1 MSSICKGVT
10 KKNLPCLKKTK
21 NKNDFCSFHE
31 KEKQCLYECYI
42 CNENNVKEALSCNH
56 YICSGC
62 IGKLRNFTCPICK
75 EELSGKVVT
84 TDLEKKI
91 KKNENEDEMERI
103 KNNVNL
109 LATMRQQMQ
118 RLAPNVY
125 VKNRNNGDIEMYVD
139 EKLMLITSDSIKLK

>member
-1 MSSICKGVT
+1 MNSIDKGVT
-10 KKNLPCLKKTK
+10 KTV
-21 NKNDFCSFHE
+21 
-31 KEKQCLYECYI
+31 CYI

-62 IGKLRNFTCPICK
+62 IGKLRNFLCPICK
-75 EELSGKVVT
+75 EKLFGKVIT
-84 TDLEKKI
+84 KDLEKKI
-91 KKNENEDEMERI
+91 KTNENQDEMERI